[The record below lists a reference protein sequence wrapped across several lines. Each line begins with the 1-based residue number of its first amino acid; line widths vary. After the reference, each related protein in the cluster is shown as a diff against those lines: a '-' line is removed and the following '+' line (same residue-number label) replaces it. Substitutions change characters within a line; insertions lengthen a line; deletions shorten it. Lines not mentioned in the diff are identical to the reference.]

1 MSSVGARL
9 VRIRRVAE
17 LLRPY
22 RLRTGAATAAIT
34 LATLATLAPPYLAGR
49 AIDDVINGRSTE
61 QLDEIVLAMVG
72 ALVLGWLALYA
83 QTYLIE
89 WVGQHALRDLR
100 TRLFAHVQT
109 LSISYFNRH
118 SAGTLISRLT
128 NNVETLDQLVTDGV
142 SALVTSVVTI
152 VGAVVVLF
160 VLDLELALV
169 TTGVIPLLA
178 AGTWIYSRRSAPIY
192 TEALHSI
199 ATVTENL
206 EESLSGAR
214 VVRAFA
220 QEQRHERAFDVVN
233 GQNREV
239 NDRALNLIVLY
250 LPFVQLISIGSI
262 ALVAV
267 VGGFQV
273 MDGDQSL
280 GIVVSFIGY
289 LRLALSPLPQI
300 GTLFTLYQQGSA
312 ALDQSFELLAEK
324 PDVIERRGARELSG
338 VRGEVEFDHIDFAYD
353 PGHQVLSDVSFKVA
367 PGTTVAIVGSTG
379 CGKTTLIN
387 LLPRFYDPTRGRVL
401 GETLGLGKASGIEIT
416 GEQPGVLPGPDWM
429 RINYPREKWTS
440 AYTANVSIG
449 QGYDLV
455 SPLQLAMVYATVAN
469 GGVSYFPRLI
479 KDVVGTDGKSI
490 RNENGQPVI
499 SQGPKMHG
507 DLREDFRP
515 EQIEMARR
523 GLWKVVNEDG
533 GTGGRAR
540 LPGVQVAGKTGT
552 AQAMTEG
559 KKDTIA
565 WFACF
570 APYDNPKYAIAVM
583 VQGGAHGGSVAA
595 PIATRILE
603 RTLAMDEGRFDP
615 QLAWLA
621 PANKPNL
628 FAMIE
633 AVDFKGSG
641 PNLPDTDEERLAESD
656 NANVQ
661 MAADGAQPDV
671 EPEADARGKVAPRS
685 QRVARA
691 LPVAPPPPPQK
702 RNFFQRLFG
711 ARPTPAPAATPQPA
725 RHGAPPRR

>member
-22 RLRTGAATAAIT
+22 RLRAGAATAAIT

-239 NDRALNLIVLY
+239 NDRALTLIVLY

-324 PDVIERRGARELSG
+324 PEVIERRGARELSG

-401 GETLGLGKASGIEIT
+401 VDGNDVREVDLSSLRRQIGLVPQEALLFTGSVRSNIAFGAPEASDAEIE
-416 GEQPGVLPGPDWM
+416 EAARSVGVLDVLQALPDGLATEVGERGASLSAGQRQLVALARASLTDP
-429 RINYPREKWTS
+429 RIVILDEATS
-440 AYTANVSIG
+440 GVDLGTEARIRDALDRLLAGRTALIVAHRLETIRGADLIVALDAGRIVEQGGHEELVAAGGAY
-449 QGYDLV
+449 
-455 SPLQLAMVYATVAN
+455 
-469 GGVSYFPRLI
+469 
-479 KDVVGTDGKSI
+479 
-490 RNENGQPVI
+490 
-499 SQGPKMHG
+499 
-507 DLREDFRP
+507 
-515 EQIEMARR
+515 
-523 GLWKVVNEDG
+523 
-533 GTGGRAR
+533 AR
-540 LPGVQVAGKTGT
+540 LYREWT
-552 AQAMTEG
+552 
-559 KKDTIA
+559 
-565 WFACF
+565 
-570 APYDNPKYAIAVM
+570 NP
-583 VQGGAHGGSVAA
+583 
-595 PIATRILE
+595 E
-603 RTLAMDEGRFDP
+603 
-615 QLAWLA
+615 
-621 PANKPNL
+621 PA
-628 FAMIE
+628 
-633 AVDFKGSG
+633 S
-641 PNLPDTDEERLAESD
+641 
-656 NANVQ
+656 
-661 MAADGAQPDV
+661 
-671 EPEADARGKVAPRS
+671 
-685 QRVARA
+685 
-691 LPVAPPPPPQK
+691 
-702 RNFFQRLFG
+702 
-711 ARPTPAPAATPQPA
+711 
-725 RHGAPPRR
+725 

>member
-1 MSSVGARL
+1 MRGVGASL

-22 RLRTGAATAAIT
+22 RLRAGAATAAIA

-49 AIDDVINGRSTE
+49 AIDDVIHGASTE
-61 QLDEIVLAMVG
+61 QLDEIVLVMVG

-178 AGTWIYSRRSAPIY
+178 AGTWIYSRLSAPIY
-192 TEALHSI
+192 HAALDSI

-206 EESLSGAR
+206 EESMSGAR

-220 QEQRHERAFDVVN
+220 QEQRHERAFDAVN

-239 NDRALNLIVLY
+239 NERAINLIVLY

-267 VGGFQV
+267 YGGFQV

-324 PDVIERRGARELSG
+324 PDVIEHRGARELPA
-338 VRGEVEFDHIDFAYD
+338 VRGEVEFDHVDFAYD
-353 PGHQVLSDVSFKVA
+353 PGRQVLSDVSFKVA
-367 PGTTVAIVGSTG
+367 PDTTVAIVGSTG
-379 CGKTTLIN
+379 SGKTTLIN

-401 GETLGLGKASGIEIT
+401 VDGADVREVDLSSLRRQIGLVPQEALLFTGSVRSNIAFGAPDASDAEIEEAARRVGVLDALQTLPDGLETEVGERGTSLSAGQRQLVALARASLTDPRIVILDEATSGI
-416 GEQPGVLPGPDWM
+416 D
-429 RINYPREKWTS
+429 
-440 AYTANVSIG
+440 
-449 QGYDLV
+449 
-455 SPLQLAMVYATVAN
+455 
-469 GGVSYFPRLI
+469 
-479 KDVVGTDGKSI
+479 VGTEGRI
-490 RNENGQPVI
+490 REALNRLLAGRTALIVAHRLETIRGADLIVALDAGRI
-499 SQGPKMHG
+499 VEQGSHEE
-507 DLREDFRP
+507 LV
-515 EQIEMARR
+515 AA
-523 GLWKVVNEDG
+523 G
-533 GTGGRAR
+533 GAYAR
-540 LPGVQVAGKTGT
+540 LYREWTNA
-552 AQAMTEG
+552 E
-559 KKDTIA
+559 
-565 WFACF
+565 
-570 APYDNPKYAIAVM
+570 
-583 VQGGAHGGSVAA
+583 
-595 PIATRILE
+595 
-603 RTLAMDEGRFDP
+603 
-615 QLAWLA
+615 
-621 PANKPNL
+621 PA
-628 FAMIE
+628 
-633 AVDFKGSG
+633 S
-641 PNLPDTDEERLAESD
+641 
-656 NANVQ
+656 
-661 MAADGAQPDV
+661 
-671 EPEADARGKVAPRS
+671 
-685 QRVARA
+685 
-691 LPVAPPPPPQK
+691 
-702 RNFFQRLFG
+702 
-711 ARPTPAPAATPQPA
+711 
-725 RHGAPPRR
+725 